1 MIQKIISKIISWL
14 SNNFKVLAV
23 FIIGIFAA
31 FIVLQRN
38 QLYNKNREIDRLN
51 NNVQYYQQQYD
62 TIQNNNRVLRL
73 TIDEFNNSRDSI
85 VAQLNNTRKE
95 LNIKNK
101 QLIQAQ
107 SQKQQIIVDTAI
119 VVKENN
125 FKKVIKPNDMTSI
138 IIAKTDS
145 ILSAKIDI
153 KNTQTLFLSSKKEYK
168 RKYKNWFR
176 RLLKFDFKKQTVYNY
191 TIKNSNE
198 LIKVTDTKLITLE
211 K

>member
-1 MIQKIISKIISWL
+1 MIPKILSNIISWL
-14 SNNFKVLAV
+14 SKNFKVLAV

-31 FIVLQRN
+31 FVVLQHN
-38 QLYNKNREIDRLN
+38 QLKNKNKEIDRLN
-51 NNVQYYQQQYD
+51 NNILYYQEQQD
-62 TIQNNNRVLRL
+62 TLQNDNRVLRL
-73 TIDEFNNSRDSI
+73 TVDEFKDSKDSI
-85 VAQLNNTRKE
+85 VQQLNNVRKE
-95 LNIKNK
+95 LNIKDK
-101 QLIQAQ
+101 QLEQAQ
-107 SQKQQIIVDTAI
+107 SQTQQIIVDTAI

-125 FKKVIKPNDMTSI
+125 FKEVIRPNELTSI

-145 ILSAKIDI
+145 ILTAKIDI

-176 RLLKFDFKKQTVYNY
+176 RLLKFDFKKERVYRY

-211 K
+211 

>member
-1 MIQKIISKIISWL
+1 MIPKILSNIISWL
-14 SNNFKVLAV
+14 SKNFKVLAV

-31 FIVLQRN
+31 FIVLQHN
-38 QLYNKNREIDRLN
+38 QLTNKNKEIDRLN
-51 NNVQYYQQQYD
+51 NNIIYYQEQQD
-62 TIQNNNRVLRL
+62 TLKDSNRVLRL
-73 TIDEFNNSRDSI
+73 TIDEFKDSKDSI
-85 VAQLNNTRKE
+85 VSQLNDARKE
-95 LNIKNK
+95 LNIKDK
-101 QLIQAQ
+101 QLKQAQ
-107 SQKQQIIVDTAI
+107 SQTQQIIVDTAI

-125 FKKVIKPNDMTSI
+125 FKKVIKPNELTSI

-145 ILSAKIDI
+145 ILTAKIDI

-191 TIKNSNE
+191 TIKNSNS
-198 LIKVTDTKLITLE
+198 LIKVTDTKLITVE

>member
-1 MIQKIISKIISWL
+1 MIPKILSNIISWL
-14 SNNFKVLAV
+14 SKNFKVLAV

-31 FIVLQRN
+31 FIVLQHN
-38 QLYNKNREIDRLN
+38 QLTNKNKEIDRLN
-51 NNVQYYQQQYD
+51 NNIIYYQEQQD
-62 TIQNNNRVLRL
+62 TLKDSNRVLRL
-73 TIDEFNNSRDSI
+73 TIDEFKDSKDSI
-85 VAQLNNTRKE
+85 VSQLNDARKE
-95 LNIKNK
+95 LNIKDK
-101 QLIQAQ
+101 QLKQAQ
-107 SQKQQIIVDTAI
+107 SQTQQIIVDTAI

-125 FKKVIKPNDMTSI
+125 FKEVIKPNELTSI

-145 ILSAKIDI
+145 ILTAKIDI

-191 TIKNSNE
+191 TIKNSNS
-198 LIKVTDTKLITLE
+198 LIKVTDTKLITVE